1 MNRGVSIPLRNT
13 QFDRIRGVSCAVNS
27 PRRRAYPKIGTF
39 PQSLHKRNPLLCAGA
54 DSWAA
59 RSENPTCSSG
69 QRYLPKRG
77 RFILVGFIC
86 GNVALQRWSALICH
100 REIGGAF
107 GSMRQILDLP
117 STPGFCDNK
126 PAGRALEH
134 MRCGRPIE
142 ILPHTFEIQA
152 NIAQNNRPYNAK

>member
-1 MNRGVSIPLRNT
+1 MREGGFPVRESDVLVGTTLPAKKGQVYFGRFYLRK
-13 QFDRIRGVSCAVNS
+13 
-27 PRRRAYPKIGTF
+27 RRAPAVI
-39 PQSLHKRNPLLCAGA
+39 
-54 DSWAA
+54 
-59 RSENPTCSSG
+59 
-69 QRYLPKRG
+69 
-77 RFILVGFIC
+77 
-86 GNVALQRWSALICH
+86 
-100 REIGGAF
+100 F

-142 ILPHTFEIQA
+142 ILPHTSEIQA